1 MVQMKRSL
9 NGIPVTRAMQTD
21 FAMLTPRDT
30 LSRVVGLVLAGS
42 QHDFPVVQDGYIVGL
57 LDRDTFMKALSE
69 RNQSATVEEVM
80 RRDVT
85 EIDSHEKVETALTR
99 LQENGSKTLPVTQD
113 GQLVGLI
120 TSESIKKFL
129 MIHSAL
135 RTAGGMA

>member
-1 MVQMKRSL
+1 
-9 NGIPVTRAMQTD
+9 
-21 FAMLTPRDT
+21 
-30 LSRVVGLVLAGS
+30 
-42 QHDFPVVQDGYIVGL
+42 
-57 LDRDTFMKALSE
+57 
-69 RNQSATVEEVM
+69 M

-99 LQENGSKTLPVTQD
+99 LQENGSKTLPGLQENGSKTLPVTQD